1 MHTIVFDSE
10 KEFRKYLI
18 KNYKDI
24 INVILLEDKL
34 ENIIFF
40 YSFTN
45 NNLIIASK
53 HSSTTDFEF
62 FYKIYQKL
70 IEKLELNIEYTTSDP
85 KCLKLSKNI

>member
-53 HSSTTDFEF
+53 HSSITDFEY

-70 IEKLELNIEYTTSDP
+70 MEKIELNIEYTTSDP